1 MEDKAEIQGVR
12 YGAELPDDLKA
23 SLDSIMS
30 AMQQMLDAGASVSM
44 A

>member
-12 YGAELPDDLKA
+12 YGAELPTDLKE

-30 AMQQMLDAGASVSM
+30 AMKQMLDAGVKVSM
-44 A
+44 V